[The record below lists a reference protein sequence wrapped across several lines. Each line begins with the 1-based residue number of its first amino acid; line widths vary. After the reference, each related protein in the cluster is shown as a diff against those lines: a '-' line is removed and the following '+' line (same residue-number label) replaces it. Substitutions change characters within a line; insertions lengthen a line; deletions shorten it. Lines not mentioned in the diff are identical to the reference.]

1 MELIRRWLLPSIID
15 ILTLILQ
22 AYLFRF
28 LRETQWIKSRVVHG
42 RVLRVVYYALV
53 AYMILIVPQLVVP
66 WHGVFSSPVL
76 SWLLAATML
85 WLVVLVSFGTWVKL
99 HRQVSARA
107 DVMNPSRRAFLRVA
121 VPVIA
126 LAPSA
131 IVAVGMVRARTGL
144 RLKEVNIRI
153 PGLHPDL
160 NGIRISQL
168 TDIHYGPFFGKRE
181 LEWAVALANETKPHI
196 ALVTGDLI
204 TREGDDLRGCLNILK
219 SVRGEAGVWACHGNH
234 EQYAGVED
242 EATLLGE
249 RQGFH
254 FLRGA
259 SEILRFGKAKLNLAG
274 IDYHSLGMEPLIGAE
289 EWLVNDALNV
299 LLSHTPASFDR
310 AAELGFD
317 LTISGHTHG
326 GQVTL
331 PLGKESLTFARA
343 FTPYIRGLYEREG
356 KQLYVS
362 SGLGTVGVPVRIGAD
377 PEVTLIRLCAI

>member
-1 MELIRRWLLPSIID
+1 
-15 ILTLILQ
+15 
-22 AYLFRF
+22 
-28 LRETQWIKSRVVHG
+28 
-42 RVLRVVYYALV
+42 
-53 AYMILIVPQLVVP
+53 
-66 WHGVFSSPVL
+66 
-76 SWLLAATML
+76 ML
-85 WLVVLVSFGTWVKL
+85 
-99 HRQVSARA
+99 
-107 DVMNPSRRAFLRVA
+107 
-121 VPVIA
+121 
-126 LAPSA
+126 
-131 IVAVGMVRARTGL
+131 RARSGPKL
-144 RLKEVNIRI
+144 REVNIRI
-153 PGLHPDL
+153 PGLPPDL

-168 TDIHYGPFFGKRE
+168 TDIHYGPFLGKRE
-181 LEWAVALANETKPHI
+181 LEWAVAMANETRPHI

-204 TREGDDLRGCLNILK
+204 TRQGDDLRGCLNVLK

-254 FLRGA
+254 YLRGA

-274 IDYHSLGMEPLIGAE
+274 IDYHSLGAEPLIGAE

-299 LLSHTPASFDR
+299 LLSHTPAAFDR
-310 AAELGFD
+310 AADLGFD

-331 PLGKESLTFARA
+331 PLGKENLTFARA
-343 FTPYIRGLYEREG
+343 FTPYIWGLYERQG

>member
-1 MELIRRWLLPSIID
+1 MELIRRWLLPSIVD
-15 ILTLILQ
+15 LLTLILQ
-22 AYLFRF
+22 AHLYRF
-28 LRETQWIKSRVVHG
+28 LRELDWVKRS
-42 RVLRVVYYALV
+42 VLRSRLLRGVYYALV
-53 AYMILIVPQLVVP
+53 AYLLLVVP
-66 WHGVFSSPVL
+66 ELVVPRLGVFSSAAL

-85 WLVVLVSFGTWVKL
+85 WVVVLLSFGMWVGL
-99 HRQVSARA
+99 HRHAARRA
-107 DVMNPSRRAFLRVA
+107 ETMSPGRRAFLRVA
-121 VPVIA
+121 TPTLAIA
-126 LAPSA
+126 PGV
-131 IVAVGMVRARTGL
+131 IVAAGLLRARSGPK
-144 RLKEVNIRI
+144 LKEVNIRI

-160 NGIRISQL
+160 NGLRISQL
-168 TDIHYGPFFGKRE
+168 TDIHYGTFFGRRE
-181 LEWAVALANETKPHI
+181 LERAVAMANETRPHI

-204 TREGDDLRGCLNILK
+204 TRSGDDLQGCMSILK
-219 SVRGEAGVWACHGNH
+219 AVRGEAGVWACHGNH
-234 EQYAGVED
+234 EQYAGLED
-242 EATLLGE
+242 EATLIGE

-254 FLRGA
+254 FMRGA

-274 IDYHSLGMEPLIGAE
+274 IDYQSLGSEPLAGAE

-331 PLGKESLTFARA
+331 PLGKENLTFARA
-343 FTPYIRGLYEREG
+343 FTPYIRGQYEREG

-362 SGLGTVGVPVRIGAD
+362 CGLGTVGVPVRVGAD